1 MLRDLC
7 KAVFII
13 LLKTEITN
21 FLEYIHLKASE
32 GLTTDAWVPQKCLN
46 TGALPN
52 MDPLYNPSGN
62 LWENCAT
69 HLQDMYLSGNIIP
82 EQ

>member
-1 MLRDLC
+1 MQGCVYNIAENRDYKFLG
-7 KAVFII
+7 IYS
-13 LLKTEITN
+13 LKG
-21 FLEYIHLKASE
+21 KW